1 MYQNIGIKVTS
12 NYSPNFNLNKR
23 LKNKIKFI
31 IIHYTGMKT
40 ESAAIKKLQDPK
52 SKVSSHFY
60 IKKNGNILVLVPELY
75 EAWHAGISNW
85 KNYKLLNKHS
95 IGIELTNPGHQYG
108 YKNFTSNQILSLKK
122 LLNYLIK
129 KYKINE
135 EFILGHSDI
144 SPDRKKD
151 PGEKFPWQILSKSKL
166 SYWHKLDPKK
176 LKKYRLVE
184 LTSKNEKNRFFKN
197 LYKIGYNK
205 IKSPRSDKNNKYLII
220 AFQRRFRQS
229 LINGKI
235 DKECLLISNNLTSN
249 KN

>member
-1 MYQNIGIKVTS
+1 MYQNIGIKVTP
-12 NYSPNFNLNKR
+12 NYSPNFNLIKR
-23 LKNKIKFI
+23 VKKKIKFI

-40 ESAAIKKLQDPK
+40 ESAAIKKLQDSK

-75 EAWHAGISNW
+75 EAWHAGVSSW
-85 KNYKLLNKHS
+85 KNYKSLNKNS
-95 IGIELTNPGHQYG
+95 IGIEITNPGHQYG
-108 YKNFTSNQILSLKK
+108 YKNFTSKQILSLKK
-122 LLNYLIK
+122 LLDYLIK
-129 KYKINE
+129 KYKIKK

-166 SYWHKLDPKK
+166 SYWHNLD
-176 LKKYRLVE
+176 LKKIKVHRNVK
-184 LTSKNEKNRFFKN
+184 LTSQNEKNKFFKN
-197 LYKIGYNK
+197 LFKIGYNE
-205 IKSPRSDKNNKYLII
+205 IKSPKPDINKKYLVV

-235 DKECLLISNNLTSN
+235 DKECLLISNNLTSD

>member
-1 MYQNIGIKVTS
+1 MYQIIGKKVTR
-12 NYSPNFNLNKR
+12 NYSPNFSSNKR
-23 LKNKIKFI
+23 LKKKIKFI

-40 ESAAIKKLQDPK
+40 ESVAIKKLQNPK

-75 EAWHAGISNW
+75 EAWHAGVSNW
-85 KNYKLLNKHS
+85 KNYKSLNKNS
-95 IGIELTNPGHQYG
+95 IGIEITNPGHQYG
-108 YKNFTSNQILSLKK
+108 YKNFTSKQILSLKK

-129 KYKINE
+129 KYKIKK

-166 SYWHKLDPKK
+166 SYWHNLDLIKIKK
-176 LKKYRLVE
+176 HRNIK
-184 LTSKNEKNRFFKN
+184 LTSQNEKNKFFKN
-197 LYKIGYNK
+197 LYKIGYNE
-205 IKSPRSDKNNKYLII
+205 IKPPKSYINKKYLVV

>member
-1 MYQNIGIKVTS
+1 MYQNIGIKVTP
-12 NYSPNFNLNKR
+12 NYSPNFNLIKR
-23 LKNKIKFI
+23 LKKRIKFI

-40 ESAAIKKLQDPK
+40 ESAAIKKLQDSK

-75 EAWHAGISNW
+75 EAWHAGVSNW
-85 KNYKLLNKHS
+85 KNYKSLNKNS
-95 IGIELTNPGHQYG
+95 IGIEITNPGHQYG
-108 YKNFTSNQILSLKK
+108 YKNFTSKQILSLKK

-129 KYKINE
+129 KYKIE
-135 EFILGHSDI
+135 KEFILGHSDI

-166 SYWHKLDPKK
+166 SYWHNLD
-176 LKKYRLVE
+176 LKKIKVHRNVK
-184 LTSKNEKNRFFKN
+184 LTSQNEKNKFFKN
-197 LYKIGYNK
+197 LYKIGYNE
-205 IKSPRSDKNNKYLII
+205 IKSTKSDINTKYLVV